1 MWLFTRYGFFS
12 VVLARQ
18 VIDGHVTGKPDPSRV
33 MIRARQLNHLE
44 MLLKRFPGL
53 GNPKILETRGT
64 DYRYRAVVPHDAF
77 ADVAKTIAAEI
88 DYTNFKSECADT
100 SPEDSGYLDAL
111 HSVWD
116 VHYGMQEFT

>member
-18 VIDGHVTGKPDPSRV
+18 VQDDQVTSKVNPDSV
-33 MIRARQLNHLE
+33 MIRARRRNHLE
-44 MLLKRFPGL
+44 ALLGRFPGL
-53 GNPKILETRGT
+53 GNPEILETHNT
-64 DYRYRAVVPHDAF
+64 DYRFRTVVPHVDF
-77 ADVAKTIAAEI
+77 SEVAKSIAAEI
-88 DYTNFKSECADT
+88 DYTNFKSACGEAM
-100 SPEDSGYLDAL
+100 PEETAYLDAL